1 VSCRERAMPN
11 RKTTPERRLQ
21 AAKVEIDL
29 ETLIA
34 MGITAVVTRPPKGWK
49 KPRSRAKV
57 ANKVE

>member
-1 VSCRERAMPN
+1 MPN